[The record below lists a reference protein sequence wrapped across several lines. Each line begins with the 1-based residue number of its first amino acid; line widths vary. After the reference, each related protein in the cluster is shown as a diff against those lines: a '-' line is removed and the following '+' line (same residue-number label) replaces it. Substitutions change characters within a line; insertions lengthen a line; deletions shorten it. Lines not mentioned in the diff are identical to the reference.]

1 VVSVRPVAGPPRS
14 RPAGGSPRDAA
25 PAIAGGPARRGRARV
40 AAWIPK
46 GSLLRPEDWQ
56 QRHRAVQWLLAAHSP
71 GLAAYALVT
80 GAGPWLAL
88 VGAAAPAIALALQ
101 ALPGLSRS
109 LRSVVVALGLMT
121 CSALIVYLSHGAI
134 EAHFHFFVMVP
145 VLALYEDWWPFGAG
159 IVYVLAEHGI
169 LGTLWPEVVYSHH
182 GGHEHPW
189 RYAAIHAAFVAAA
202 SAASVTHWRHRER
215 AHVAQL
221 RLAEELDH
229 RARHDDITGLANRNA
244 LLTEGAALLGA
255 AEESHTRLGVLVLD
269 LDRFKD
275 VNDTLGHDR
284 GDELLRQVAAV
295 LGRELADGD
304 LLARLGGDE
313 FAVVL
318 PGTDDERALDAAR
331 RLRAAL
337 VAESPS
343 VGGVAVPLD
352 VSIGVAVSDPPPPR
366 PPRARRPSGVHG
378 GHGSGGPGL
387 AGLSGAALETEADAQ
402 ARHAAGTTRL
412 LRHAEVAM
420 YEAKAER
427 AGVAAYDPERDVNT
441 RARLA
446 LLADLRRAVGS
457 EEILLHYQPAVRLSD
472 GALVG
477 AEALVRWNHPVLG
490 MVPPLDFIPLAESTH
505 LIVPLTHRVLRT
517 ALRQVRAWSDDGL
530 AIPVAVNVS
539 PRSLVDGDLPAVVR
553 ETLATW
559 GVAPHL
565 LRLEVTETTLVED
578 PDRALAVLQALHDLG
593 VGLSLDDFGTG
604 YSSLSYLKHLPVDE
618 LKIDRSFVAGLV
630 TLPEDAVLVRATIE
644 LGHNL
649 GMTVVAEGVEDEPT
663 AQALRELRCDV
674 AQGFHYARPLPPA
687 AFAEW
692 AAAARRAA
700 RV

>member
-1 VVSVRPVAGPPRS
+1 M
-14 RPAGGSPRDAA
+14 
-25 PAIAGGPARRGRARV
+25 
-40 AAWIPK
+40 
-46 GSLLRPEDWQ
+46 
-56 QRHRAVQWLLAAHSP
+56 WLLAAHSP
-71 GLAAYALVT
+71 GIAGYALVS
-80 GAGPWLAL
+80 GGGPWLAL
-88 VGAAAPAIALALQ
+88 VGAVVPALALALQ
-101 ALPGLSRS
+101 ALPGLSRT
-109 LRSVVVALGLMT
+109 LRSVVVALGLMS
-121 CSALIVYLSHGAI
+121 CSALIVFLSHGAI

-159 IVYVLAEHGI
+159 IVYVLAEHGV
-169 LGTLWPEVVYSHH
+169 LGTLWPETVYAHH
-182 GGHEHPW
+182 AGHEHPW

-202 SAASVTHWRHRER
+202 SAASITHWRHGER
-215 AHVAQL
+215 ARLVQL

-229 RARHDDITGLANRNA
+229 QARHDDITGLANRNA
-244 LLTEGAALLGA
+244 LLGDGAALLGA
-255 AEESHTRLGVLVLD
+255 AEASHTRLGVLVLD

-295 LGRELADGD
+295 LRRELADGD

-318 PGTDDERALDAAR
+318 PGTDDERALATAR

-337 VAESPS
+337 VAASPS

-352 VSIGVAVSDPPPPR
+352 VSIGVALSDLPSPS
-366 PPRARRPSGVHG
+366 PPRAPRRAG
-378 GHGSGGPGL
+378 GINGHGGPGL
-387 AGLSGAALETEADAQ
+387 AGPPAAALESEADER

-412 LRHAEVAM
+412 LRQAEVAM

-490 MVPPLDFIPLAESTH
+490 MVPPLDFVPLAESTD

-517 ALRQVRAWSDDGL
+517 ALRQVRAWSDAGL
-530 AIPVAVNVS
+530 AVPVAVNVS

-630 TLPEDAVLVRATIE
+630 TLPEDAVLVRATVE

-649 GMTVVAEGVEDEPT
+649 GMTVVAEGVEDEAT

-674 AQGFHYARPLPPA
+674 AQGYHYARPLPPA

-700 RV
+700 PV